1 MDEKVYGYMDW
12 PRIEAIVYG
21 EETAPRDV
29 MGPRITQDGVLI
41 QGFFPDAEEVSVI
54 SGKKTYVCEKEDEA
68 GYFAV
73 LLPVRKVPEYRFL
86 IKMGET
92 ETECYDP
99 YAFPCQITEE
109 EEKAFCAGVYYEAY
123 KKLGAHPM
131 EIKGVKGTL
140 FAVWAP
146 NAVSVNI
153 AGDFNGWIGRA
164 TIMHRMSGIFEL
176 FVPGVEAG
184 THYKYEIK
192 VKGGEVLLKADPYG
206 NSADH
211 DPEGASVVADVS
223 AFQWND
229 GDWMKERHRFDDRKQ
244 PVSIYETSLEEWKS
258 AEELVEFLAEEDFTH
273 VELHPVME
281 YLDDITGGYST
292 YAYYAPTSRFG
303 SVADFQKL
311 VDELHQAGVGVIL
324 DWTPAQFPRY
334 ASGLEKFD
342 GTPLYERQNPAEAIH
357 PFWGTLLYN
366 YGSPMVKDFL
376 ISNACFWAEVY
387 HADGLRMDDVDAMLY
402 LDYGRNPGEWTPNIY
417 GTNENLDALEFLKHL
432 NSVIK
437 ERNPGLLLVA
447 QENGLWPELTDSVE
461 NDHLGF
467 DYKWDMGWMNDT
479 LDYFRIHPYDRKFH
493 YHKLSFSMMY
503 FYNEHYL
510 LPFSHDEVVHGKAT
524 ILQKMWGEYD
534 LKFQQAKTLYTY
546 MYTHPGKKLNFMG
559 NEIGQF
565 REWDEEKE
573 CDWMLLDYPKHQDFH
588 RFMKDL
594 NHLYIS
600 EPAFFNGDYN
610 SVNFRWIEV
619 EAVEERVY
627 IYERMCGED
636 HFIVVLNMSDA
647 QYNDFEF
654 GYDHYAVL
662 HEVLSGERKEYGGY
676 FEGPKEDIV
685 AKTTGY
691 KWWKRK
697 FKITIPA
704 LAAIIYKVEFL
715 PEPKEI
721 PLPMLDEASIDIDRK
736 RLRAEHEN

>member
-54 SGKKTYVCEKEDEA
+54 SGKKTYACEKEDEA

-92 ETECYDP
+92 EKECYDP

-164 TIMHRMSGIFEL
+164 TIMHRMPMSGIFEL

-311 VDELHQAGVGVIL
+311 VDELHQAGIGVIL

-479 LDYFRIHPYDRKFH
+479 LNYFRTAPEYRPEN
-493 YHKLSFSMMY
+493 YHKLTFSMMY
-503 FYNEHYL
+503 YYNDVFL
-510 LPFSHDEVVHGKAT
+510 LPLSHDEVVHGKAT
-524 ILQKMWGEYD
+524 IAQKMHGEYEE
-534 LKFQQAKTLYTY
+534 KFPQARAFY
-546 MYTHPGKKLNFMG
+546 MYMYAHPGKKLNFMG
-559 NEIGQF
+559 NEIGQL
-565 REWDEEKE
+565 REWDEKREQ
-573 CDWMLLDYPKHQDFH
+573 DWMLLDYPLHAGFA

-594 NHLYIS
+594 NKLYLEHS
-600 EPAFFNGDYN
+600 AFWEKDYEADG
-610 SVNFRWIEV
+610 FQWIDCHQEGCCIYV
-619 EAVEERVY
+619 FERRSKK
-627 IYERMCGED
+627 ERMISLFNFSDQEQVYEL
-636 HFIVVLNMSDA
+636 HISDA
-647 QYNDFEF
+647 QKLKELLNSNL
-654 GYDHYAVL
+654 AV
-662 HEVLSGERKEYGGY
+662 YGG
-676 FEGPKEDIV
+676 
-685 AKTTGY
+685 TQ
-691 KWWKRK
+691 KRK
-697 FKITIPA
+697 SATKAIKDGKIVLTLPPYSSVYY
-704 LAAIIYKVEFL
+704 LAE
-715 PEPKEI
+715 
-721 PLPMLDEASIDIDRK
+721 
-736 RLRAEHEN
+736 